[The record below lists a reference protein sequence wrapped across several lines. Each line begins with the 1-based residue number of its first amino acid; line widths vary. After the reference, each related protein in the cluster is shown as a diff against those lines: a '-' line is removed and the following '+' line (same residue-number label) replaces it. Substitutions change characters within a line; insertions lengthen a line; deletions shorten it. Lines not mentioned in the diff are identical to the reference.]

1 MKPWLRQPGFW
12 IQNQITS
19 FILPAIYVGS
29 INHFWRDKME
39 QNQKEPKT
47 VISAY
52 QQDGITI
59 VKIYDQDTLK
69 KFMTSRWEDEFLKD
83 KEEK

>member
-1 MKPWLRQPGFW
+1 
-12 IQNQITS
+12 
-19 FILPAIYVGS
+19 
-29 INHFWRDKME
+29 ME

-52 QQDGITI
+52 QQDGVTI